1 MQASIRWSLL
11 FLLGWISLA
20 SAQETTF
27 ALRGEIIDT
36 DSKLPVAAR
45 VYVQS
50 ADGKWFFPK
59 SASPQGSALEFQRE
73 RGPKSHEYHVTLSA
87 HPFIVDVPS
96 GKYTITVERGKEY
109 VPLSQEVVVE
119 KSAVE
124 VKLPIRRWINMA
136 EQGWYSGD
144 VHSHR
149 PLTDMSNLVL
159 AEDVNVATPLS
170 HWVTAAD
177 VDPVKGNKTPQPDVK
192 PEWIA
197 VDPTHGIYPL
207 NTEYEIFTVGG
218 KSHTLGAVL
227 ILGQQTKLDRGV
239 PPVRRIAE
247 QAHAEGAFLDLEK
260 HSWAWSPMIVPLMK
274 VDLFEL
280 ANNHCWR
287 TEFAFGS
294 WTLDAAPKYMNLEMN
309 DQGFTEWGWID
320 FGLQSYYA
328 YLNCGFRMMPSAGTA
343 AGVHPVP
350 FGFGRV
356 YVHVP
361 GEFTFAKW
369 REGLLAGRSFVTTG
383 PMMTMQF
390 NGEDAGRTIRAD
402 GGKASVHVTGIV
414 KSLASLDRIEILVNG
429 DVVRTIKGPPYAIP
443 DGVPSIAVVS
453 IDEAVSFDGSGWL
466 AVRCFE
472 AHPNK
477 RVRFA
482 HTAPVFVD
490 VPGKPLAPKKVEVE
504 HFVERIEREL
514 ARHNGVL
521 NADAMDEY
529 REALAIYR
537 ELLSRATK

>member
-1 MQASIRWSLL
+1 MQTALRWFVPALFGCCSIV
-11 FLLGWISLA
+11 A
-20 SAQETTF
+20 AQEATV
-27 ALRGEIIDT
+27 ALRGKIVDADT
-36 DSKLPVAAR
+36 RLPVAAR

-50 ADGKWFFPK
+50 ADGKWFFPA
-59 SASPQGSALEFQRE
+59 SASPQGSALEFKRE

-87 HPFIVDVPS
+87 HPFVVDVPS
-96 GKYTITVERGKEY
+96 GRYTITVERGKEY

-119 KSAVE
+119 KAAVE
-124 VKLPIRRWINMA
+124 VTLPIRRWIDMA
-136 EQGWYSGD
+136 GQGWYSGD

-149 PLTDMSNLVL
+149 PLADMSNLVL

-177 VDPVKGNKTPQPDVK
+177 VDPVKGNKTPQPDVP

-197 VDPTHGIYPL
+197 VDKTHGIYPL

-227 ILGQQTKLDRGV
+227 ICGQKTKLDRGV

-287 TEFAFGS
+287 TEFAFNS
-294 WTLDAAPKYMNLEMN
+294 WTLDAAPKYMNLEMIG
-309 DQGFTEWGWID
+309 QGFTEWGWID
-320 FGLQSYYA
+320 FGFKSYYA
-328 YLNCGFRMMPSAGTA
+328 YLNCGFRMKPSAGTA

-361 GEFTFAKW
+361 GELTFAKW

-383 PMMTMQF
+383 PMMRLQF
-390 NGEDAGRTIRAD
+390 NGEDAGHVFQTAA
-402 GGKASVHVTGIV
+402 GKTSVRVTGTV
-414 KSLASLDRIEILVNG
+414 QSLATIDRIEILVNG
-429 DVVRTIKGPPYAIP
+429 DVARTIQPPHTTSP
-443 DGVPSIAVVS
+443 SGVSTGTLDETISI
-453 IDEAVSFDGSGWL
+453 EGSGWL
-466 AVRCFE
+466 AVRCFD
-472 AHPNK
+472 ARPDK

-504 HFVERIEREL
+504 HFVERVEREL
-514 ARHNGVL
+514 ARHKDVL
-521 NADAMDEY
+521 NADALDEY

-537 ELLSRATK
+537 ELLSRAK

>member
-1 MQASIRWSLL
+1 MQTPIRWSML
-11 FLLGWISLA
+11 FLLSWTSLA
-20 SAQETTF
+20 SAQEATF
-27 ALRGEIIDT
+27 ALRGEIIDAAT
-36 DSKLPVAAR
+36 KEPVAAR
-45 VYVQS
+45 IYVQ
-50 ADGKWFFPK
+50 AANGKWFFPR
-59 SASPQGSALEFQRE
+59 SASPEGTALEFQRE

-87 HPFIVDVPS
+87 HPFVVDVPP
-96 GKYTITVERGKEY
+96 GRYTITVERGKEY
-109 VPLSQEVVVE
+109 VPLSQEVFVD
-119 KSAVE
+119 KAAVE
-124 VKLPIRRWINMA
+124 VTLPILRWIDMA
-136 EQGWYSGD
+136 GRGWYSGD
-144 VHSHR
+144 IHAHR
-149 PLTDMSNLVL
+149 PLADMPNLVL

-170 HWVTAAD
+170 HWVTVAD

-197 VDPTHGIYPL
+197 VDKTHGIYPL

-227 ILGQQTKLDRGV
+227 ICGQKTKLDRGV

-287 TEFAFGS
+287 TEFAFHS
-294 WTLDAAPKYMNLEMN
+294 WTLDAAPKYMNLEMRE
-309 DQGFTEWGWID
+309 QGFTEWGWID

-328 YLNCGFRMMPSAGTA
+328 YLNCRFRMMPSAGTA

-383 PMMTMQF
+383 PMLRMQF
-390 NGEDAGRTIRAD
+390 NGEDAGRTIR
-402 GGKASVHVTGIV
+402 GENGTASVRVTGDV
-414 KSLASLDRIEILVNG
+414 RSLAPIDRIEILVNG
-429 DVVRTIKGPPYAIP
+429 DVVRTIRPPGQTKPNGPSFSAAS
-443 DGVPSIAVVS
+443 V
-453 IDEAVSFDGSGWL
+453 DETISFDSSGWL

-472 AHPNK
+472 AHPEK
-477 RVRFA
+477 RIRFA
-482 HTAPVFVD
+482 HTAPVFID
-490 VPGKPLAPKKVEVE
+490 IPGQPQAPKKAEVE

-514 ARHNGVL
+514 ARHKDVL
-521 NADAMDEY
+521 NADALDEY

-537 ELLSRATK
+537 ELLAKAR

>member
-1 MQASIRWSLL
+1 MQTPTCWSML
-11 FLLGWISLA
+11 FLFGWASLA
-20 SAQETTF
+20 PAQGPSFT
-27 ALRGEIIDT
+27 LRGEIIDA

-45 VYVQS
+45 IYVQA

-87 HPFIVDVPS
+87 HPFVVDVPP

-109 VPLSQEVVVE
+109 APLSKEVVVE
-119 KSAVE
+119 KSAVD
-124 VKLPIRRWINMA
+124 VTFSIKRWINMA

-144 VHSHR
+144 IHAHQ
-149 PLTDMSNLVL
+149 PLTSMPNLVL

-177 VDPVKGNKTPQPDVK
+177 VDPVTGNKSPQPNVN

-197 VDPTHGIYPL
+197 VDKTHGIYPL

-218 KSHTLGAVL
+218 KPHTLGAVL
-227 ILGQQTKLDRGV
+227 ICGQKTKLDRGV
-239 PPVRRIAE
+239 PPVRRVAE

-287 TEFAFGS
+287 TEFAFSS
-294 WTLDAAPKYMNLEMN
+294 WTLDAAPKYMNLDMTE
-309 DQGFTEWGWID
+309 QGFTEWGWID
-320 FGLQSYYA
+320 FGLKSYYA
-328 YLNCGFRMMPSAGTA
+328 YLNCGFRMMPSAGTGS
-343 AGVHPVP
+343 GVHPVP
-350 FGFGRV
+350 FGFSRV

-369 REGLLAGRSFVTTG
+369 RESLLAGHSFVTTG
-383 PMMTMQF
+383 PMMRMHF
-390 NGEDAGRTIRAD
+390 NGEDAGHTFKSTADKTSVRVAGSVQSLSTID
-402 GGKASVHVTGIV
+402 Q
-414 KSLASLDRIEILVNG
+414 IEILVNG
-429 DVVRTIKGPPYAIP
+429 DVVRTIKPPHTTSLS
-443 DGVPSIAVVS
+443 GVSTGTLEETVIV
-453 IDEAVSFDGSGWL
+453 DGSGWL

-472 AHPNK
+472 THPNK
-477 RVRFA
+477 QIRFA
-482 HTAPVFVD
+482 HTAPVFID

-504 HFVERIEREL
+504 HFIERIEREL
-514 ARHNGVL
+514 ARHKDVL
-521 NADAMDEY
+521 NADALDEY

-537 ELLSRATK
+537 ELLSRATRQ